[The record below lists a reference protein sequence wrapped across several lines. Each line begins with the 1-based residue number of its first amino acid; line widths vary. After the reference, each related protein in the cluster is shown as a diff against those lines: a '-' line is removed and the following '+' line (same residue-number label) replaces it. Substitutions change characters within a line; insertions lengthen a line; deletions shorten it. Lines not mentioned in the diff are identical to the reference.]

1 MKKMNKN
8 LEQKQREWRQS
19 LEDRLKLGWT
29 ERGQTAEIVRSA
41 CVKAH
46 IFGDNRRDD
55 ATIVQEV
62 IGLPGYEEYCEH
74 QHEIVG
80 YVTDWM
86 DVTSKYW
93 SHWRSKRQQVI
104 VRKEQPP
111 QKEPKA
117 KSTKRRDDIL
127 SRLRQIVTVLATQPL
142 PTKNVEIVQMI
153 QSKGKEMFGKKFSI
167 NTLYSYRYKAEWY
180 FLVEMAQAQTDE
192 QLNVN

>member
-55 ATIVQEV
+55 AAIVQEV
-62 IGLPGYEEYCEH
+62 TGLSGYEEYCEH

-93 SHWRSKRQQVI
+93 SHWRSKRQKLI
-104 VRKEQPP
+104 LHKEQPP
-111 QKEPKA
+111 KKKPKA
-117 KSTKRRDDIL
+117 KSTKRRDDVL
-127 SRLRQIVTVLATQPL
+127 SRLRQVVTVLATQPL
-142 PTKNVEIVQMI
+142 PSKIADIVEMI
-153 QSKGKEMFGKKFSI
+153 QSKSEEMFGNKFSV
-167 NTLYSYRYKAEWY
+167 NTLYNYKYKAEWY
-180 FLVEMAQAQTDE
+180 FLVEMAQAQTDK
-192 QLNVN
+192 QLSVD

>member
-29 ERGQTAEIVRSA
+29 DRGQTAEIVRSA

-46 IFGDNRRDD
+46 IFGDNCRDD
-55 ATIVQEV
+55 AAIVQEV

-74 QHEIVG
+74 QHEIVR

-104 VRKEQPP
+104 LRKEQPP
-111 QKEPKA
+111 KKEPKA
-117 KSTKRRDDIL
+117 KSTKIRDDIL
-127 SRLRQIVTVLATQPL
+127 SRLRPVVTVLATQPL
-142 PTKNVEIVQMI
+142 PMKIADIVQMI
-153 QSKGKEMFGKKFSI
+153 QSKSEEMFGKKFGI

-180 FLVEMAQAQTDE
+180 FLVEMAQARTSE
-192 QLNVN
+192 QPIVD